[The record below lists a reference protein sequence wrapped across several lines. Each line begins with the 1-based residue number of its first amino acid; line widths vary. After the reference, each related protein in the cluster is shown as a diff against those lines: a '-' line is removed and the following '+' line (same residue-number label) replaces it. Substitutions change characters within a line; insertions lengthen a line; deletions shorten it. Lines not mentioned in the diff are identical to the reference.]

1 MNYYPYDSRNPIYR
15 SKIGAVASGEIL
27 KLRLLL
33 HKDALCSAAYL
44 VIKNDNNSSYS
55 EVLMQPSGNIDNYE
69 IFECEIKLT
78 EGLYWYHFKYESQH
92 GIFYVKKYV
101 HSLGHIS
108 DDGGEWQQTV
118 YSEDFKTPDWLK
130 GGIIYQIFPDRFYN
144 SGKNKV
150 SVPDDRYLVTD
161 MQKTPEYR
169 QNNGICSLGNDYY
182 CGDLAG
188 IEEKLE
194 YIKSLGVNCI
204 YLNPI
209 FEAHSNHR
217 YNTANYLKIDP
228 LLGSQKDLKKLCK
241 SAQKLGIKIILDGV
255 FSHTGDDSIYFNKY
269 KRYNSIGAYNSKN
282 SKYINWFNF
291 KNWPDDYESWW
302 GVKSL
307 PETIE
312 TNEAFCEFITGEN
325 GVIKHW
331 LDYGIYGWRLDVAD
345 ELPDEFIEKIRK
357 ALKSS
362 LPDAYLLG
370 EVWEDASSKVSYEK
384 RRKFLLG
391 HELDSVMNYPFANAI
406 VEFFENGDAIKF
418 ADTISDITENYPAP
432 AVSTLMNHLS
442 THDTAR
448 IITRLSKNYSSNPD
462 REWQSNQ
469 KLSQQEYLDAINN
482 VKIATVIQYTLPGV
496 PSVFYGD
503 EVGIEGYGDPFCRAQ
518 YPWGNENTDLLEF
531 YRELGEIRNQTNCL
545 KNGEYIPLH
554 SESGC
559 MTYMRRGDTDAL
571 ITAVNINEYEVWV
584 ELPDEFKKSSV
595 TLFGS
600 EPNSDGWVKISPF
613 SNGLYKTKI

>member
-15 SKIGAVASGEIL
+15 SKIGAVASGENL

-33 HKDALCSAAYL
+33 HKDALCTLAYL
-44 VIKNDNNSSYS
+44 VIKNDNDTAYK
-55 EVLMQPSGNIDNYE
+55 EVLMQPNGSLDGYQ
-69 IFECEIKLT
+69 IFECDIKLL
-78 EGLYWYHFKYESQH
+78 EGLYWYHFRYESKH
-92 GIFYVKKYV
+92 GTFYVKKCS
-101 HSLGHIS
+101 HSLGFVS
-108 DDGGEWQQTV
+108 NDGGEWQQTV
-118 YSEDFKTPDWLK
+118 YSKDFKTPDWLK
-130 GGIIYQIFPDRFYN
+130 GGIIYQIFPDRFWC
-144 SGKNKV
+144 SGKVKTN
-150 SVPDDRYLVTD
+150 VPDDRYIVTD
-161 MQKTPEYR
+161 RNQIPEYR
-169 QNNGICSLGNDYY
+169 QKNGICSLGNDYY

-228 LLGSQKDLKKLCK
+228 LLGDENDLKKLCK
-241 SAQKLGIKIILDGV
+241 SAKKLGIKIILDGV

-269 KRYNSIGAYNSKN
+269 KRYDSVGAYNSKD
-282 SKYINWFNF
+282 SEYINWFNF
-291 KNWPDDYESWW
+291 KNWPDDYTSWW
-302 GVKSL
+302 GIESL

-312 TNEAFCEFITGEN
+312 TDENFCEFITGEK

-362 LPDAYLLG
+362 LPEAYLLG
-370 EVWEDASSKVSYEK
+370 EVWEDASNKVSYEK

-391 HELDSVMNYPFANAI
+391 HELDSVMNYPFADAI
-406 VEFFENGDAIKF
+406 VEFFENGDAAKF
-418 ADTISDITENYPAP
+418 SDIISEITENYPAP
-432 AVSTLMNHLS
+432 AVNTLMNHLS

-448 IITRLSKNYSSNPD
+448 ILTRLSSGYRKNSD
-462 REWQSNQ
+462 RAWQYGQHLTDVQLLSALQ
-469 KLSQQEYLDAINN
+469 RVKL
-482 VKIATVIQYTLPGV
+482 ATLIQYTLPGV

-503 EVGIEGYGDPFCRAQ
+503 EVGLQGYGDPFCRAA
-518 YPWGNENTDLLEF
+518 YPWDNQNTELLEF
-531 YRELGEIRNQTNCL
+531 YKKLGQIRNEANCL

-554 SESGC
+554 SENGY
-559 MTYMRRGDTDAL
+559 MVFMRRGAKDAL
-571 ITAVNINEYEVWV
+571 ITAVNINDYEVWV
-584 ELPDEFKKSSV
+584 ELPEGFKNSSA
-595 TLFGS
+595 TLLGNQ
-600 EPNSDGWVKISPF
+600 PNTDGWIKIDPLSY
-613 SNGLYKTKI
+613 GLYKIKI